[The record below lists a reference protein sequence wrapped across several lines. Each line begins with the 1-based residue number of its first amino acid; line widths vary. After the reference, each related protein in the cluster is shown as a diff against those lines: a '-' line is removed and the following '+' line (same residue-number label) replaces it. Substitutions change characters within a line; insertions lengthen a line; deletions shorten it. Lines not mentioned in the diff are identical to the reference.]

1 MYSFATYKN
10 QYKANLKLAL
20 PVVLTQLGQILTQFA
35 DNLMVGRYG
44 GDDPT
49 PLAAVSFGGAVFFIL
64 FIAAIGIALG
74 MTPLVGELYAQGD
87 REKSA
92 GLLQNGILFYGLLGL
107 AMAVVQYAAIPL
119 LYHLGQPAEV
129 VDMAIPY
136 YKMLVYS
143 MPFIMLFFTF
153 KQFLEGVGNTK
164 VEMVVTIVAN
174 LANIGFNWV
183 FIYGR
188 YGFPEMGAEGAGLG
202 TLMSRI
208 IAPIGMVAYFY
219 SRHKYRAY
227 LDGFSPRNYSW
238 ATVKKL
244 LHMGLPISMQ
254 MFLEASAFVGTGIM
268 MGWFNKETMS
278 ANQIATTIG
287 NCAFMIVMSIGAATT
302 IRVSHCYGA
311 RNIGELSLAAVKF
324 GQNILAENNN
334 YALVLA
340 STDLDGIPSNVRDQ
354 AREKAE
360 ALGEKGKYAFTLHKP
375 SLIPFLTYSSKR
387 ELREQIYKAYLNRC
401 NNGDEYD
408 NKQLIND
415 FIRLRTEKAHL
426 LGYPSYAAY
435 VVADEMAGTTDAV
448 YKLLDEIWA
457 PALESAKGELAEME
471 VLFKKDFPEGEFASW
486 DWWYYAEKVRKQKYE
501 LDEEMLRPYF
511 SLENVQGGIFFLAN
525 RLYGITFR
533 PVIVPLYH
541 PDATAY
547 EVLDADES
555 HLGVLYF
562 DYFPRDG
569 KSQGAWCGNYV
580 EQTYR
585 DGKRVAPVVSIV
597 CNFTRPTSNS
607 PALLTLDET
616 ETLFHEFGHALHF
629 LFHDVKY
636 RGLTEVEGDFVELP
650 SQLMENWAFEPEL
663 LKQYAVNYRSKD
675 AVIPEYLVA
684 KLRRSELFNQGFMTT
699 ELIAAALSDMD
710 IHSTTEYAP
719 FDPMEFERQA
729 LTEKRG
735 LIPQIE
741 PRYRYPYFS
750 HIFDGGYS
758 AGYYFYTWA
767 EVLDKD
773 AFEAFRESGDLF
785 NKKIAD
791 DFRRKILARG
801 GSEDGMTMYRA
812 FRGKDPDKRAMLRS
826 RGLWNE
832 PEPEPADSLGMPI
845 AGEELK

>member
-1 MYSFATYKN
+1 MKRIT
-10 QYKANLKLAL
+10 AL
-20 PVVLTQLGQILTQFA
+20 LTLILTMTLVSCKSDKHAGENPFFA
-35 DNLMVGRYG
+35 EWNTPYGVPPFDRIAPGHFLPALERGMSLHDAEIDAITSDNDAPTFENVILAYDRSGRMLAQTELIFG
-44 GDDPT
+44 MLCAAENT
-49 PLAAVSFGGAVFFIL
+49 PEMQALQERVMPLLAAHADKILLNEKLFERVKAVYDRRGALELDAEQNRLLEKTYRDFVRAGAL
-64 FIAAIGIALG
+64 LDAEQKARLKAI
-74 MTPLVGELYAQGD
+74 
-87 REKSA
+87 
-92 GLLQNGILFYGLLGL
+92 N
-107 AMAVVQYAAIPL
+107 
-119 LYHLGQPAEV
+119 
-129 VDMAIPY
+129 
-136 YKMLVYS
+136 
-143 MPFIMLFFTF
+143 
-153 KQFLEGVGNTK
+153 
-164 VEMVVTIVAN
+164 
-174 LANIGFNWV
+174 
-183 FIYGR
+183 
-188 YGFPEMGAEGAGLG
+188 
-202 TLMSRI
+202 
-208 IAPIGMVAYFY
+208 
-219 SRHKYRAY
+219 
-227 LDGFSPRNYSW
+227 
-238 ATVKKL
+238 
-244 LHMGLPISMQ
+244 
-254 MFLEASAFVGTGIM
+254 
-268 MGWFNKETMS
+268 
-278 ANQIATTIG
+278 
-287 NCAFMIVMSIGAATT
+287 
-302 IRVSHCYGA
+302 
-311 RNIGELSLAAVKF
+311 GELSLAAVKF
-324 GQNILAENNN
+324 GQNILAENGN
-334 YALVLA
+334 YALVLESA
-340 STDLDGIPSNVRDQ
+340 DLDGIPSNVRDQ

-360 ALGEKGKYAFTLHKP
+360 ATGKKGKYVFTLHKP
-375 SLIPFLTYSSKR
+375 SLIPFLTYSQKR
-387 ELREQIYKAYLNRC
+387 ELREEIYKAYLNRC

-426 LGYPSYAAY
+426 LGYPSYADY

-448 YKLLDEIWA
+448 YKLLNEIWT
-457 PALESAKGELAEME
+457 PALERAKGELAEME
-471 VLFKKDFPEGEFASW
+471 ELFKKDYPDGEFASW
-486 DWWYYAEKVRKQKYE
+486 DWWYYAEKVRKQKYQLEEE
-501 LDEEMLRPYF
+501 LLRPYF
-511 SLENVQGGIFFLAN
+511 SLENVQSGIFFLAN

-533 PVIVPLYH
+533 PIVVPQYH
-541 PDATAY
+541 PDAIAY

-580 EQTYR
+580 EQTYE

-597 CNFTRPTSNS
+597 CNFTRPTSNA

-650 SQLMENWAFEPEL
+650 SQLMENWAFDPEV
-663 LKQYAVNYRSKD
+663 LKQYAVHYRSNE
-675 AVIPEYLVA
+675 VIPEYLVA

-699 ELIAAALSDMD
+699 ELIAASLSDMD
-710 IHSTTEYAP
+710 IHSITEYEP
-719 FDPMEFERQA
+719 FDPMEFERKA

-773 AFEAFRESGDLF
+773 VFEAFRESGDLF

-801 GSEDGMTMYRA
+801 GSEDGMTMYRD

-832 PEPEPADSLGMPI
+832 PEPVDSLAGSPEPAEGFRVEAVP
-845 AGEELK
+845 EN

>member
-1 MYSFATYKN
+1 MAFASCKSDKN
-10 QYKANLKLAL
+10 GSENPFFAEWDTPYGVPPFDRIAPAHFLPALERGMSLHDAEIDAITSNNDDATFENVILAYDDS
-20 PVVLTQLGQILTQFA
+20 GQMLAQTALIFGMLCEA
-35 DNLMVGRYG
+35 EN
-44 GDDPT
+44 T
-49 PLAAVSFGGAVFFIL
+49 PEMQALQEQVMPLLAAHADKIRLNERLFERVKAVYDQRAALDLDAEQSRLLEKTYREFVRAGAL
-64 FIAAIGIALG
+64 L
-74 MTPLVGELYAQGD
+74 D
-87 REKSA
+87 A
-92 GLLQNGILFYGLLGL
+92 GQKARL
-107 AMAVVQYAAIPL
+107 
-119 LYHLGQPAEV
+119 
-129 VDMAIPY
+129 
-136 YKMLVYS
+136 
-143 MPFIMLFFTF
+143 
-153 KQFLEGVGNTK
+153 
-164 VEMVVTIVAN
+164 
-174 LANIGFNWV
+174 
-183 FIYGR
+183 
-188 YGFPEMGAEGAGLG
+188 
-202 TLMSRI
+202 
-208 IAPIGMVAYFY
+208 
-219 SRHKYRAY
+219 
-227 LDGFSPRNYSW
+227 
-238 ATVKKL
+238 
-244 LHMGLPISMQ
+244 
-254 MFLEASAFVGTGIM
+254 
-268 MGWFNKETMS
+268 KEI
-278 ANQIATTIG
+278 N
-287 NCAFMIVMSIGAATT
+287 
-302 IRVSHCYGA
+302 
-311 RNIGELSLAAVKF
+311 GELSLAAVKF

-375 SLIPFLTYSSKR
+375 SLIPFLTYSQKR
-387 ELREQIYKAYLNRC
+387 ELREEIYKAYLNRG
-401 NNGDEYD
+401 NNGDKYD

-448 YKLLDEIWA
+448 YKLLDEIWT

-541 PDATAY
+541 PDAIAY

-710 IHSTTEYAP
+710 IHSMTEYAP

-773 AFEAFRESGDLF
+773 VFEAFRESGDLF

-791 DFRRKILARG
+791 DFRRKVLARG

>member
-1 MYSFATYKN
+1 MKRIT
-10 QYKANLKLAL
+10 AL
-20 PVVLTQLGQILTQFA
+20 LTLILTMTLVSCKSDKHAGENPFFA
-35 DNLMVGRYG
+35 EWNTPYGVPPFDRIAPEHFLPALERGMSLHDAEIDAITSDNDAPTFENVILAYDRSGRMLAQTELIFG
-44 GDDPT
+44 MLCAAENT
-49 PLAAVSFGGAVFFIL
+49 PEMQALQERVMPLLAAHADKILLNEKLFERVKAVYDRRGALELDAEQNRLLEKTYRDFVRAGAL
-64 FIAAIGIALG
+64 LDAEQKARLKAI
-74 MTPLVGELYAQGD
+74 
-87 REKSA
+87 
-92 GLLQNGILFYGLLGL
+92 N
-107 AMAVVQYAAIPL
+107 
-119 LYHLGQPAEV
+119 
-129 VDMAIPY
+129 
-136 YKMLVYS
+136 
-143 MPFIMLFFTF
+143 
-153 KQFLEGVGNTK
+153 
-164 VEMVVTIVAN
+164 
-174 LANIGFNWV
+174 
-183 FIYGR
+183 
-188 YGFPEMGAEGAGLG
+188 
-202 TLMSRI
+202 
-208 IAPIGMVAYFY
+208 
-219 SRHKYRAY
+219 
-227 LDGFSPRNYSW
+227 
-238 ATVKKL
+238 
-244 LHMGLPISMQ
+244 
-254 MFLEASAFVGTGIM
+254 
-268 MGWFNKETMS
+268 
-278 ANQIATTIG
+278 
-287 NCAFMIVMSIGAATT
+287 
-302 IRVSHCYGA
+302 
-311 RNIGELSLAAVKF
+311 GELSLAAVKF
-324 GQNILAENNN
+324 GQNILAENGN
-334 YALVLA
+334 YALVLESA
-340 STDLDGIPSNVRDQ
+340 DLDGIPSNVRDQ

-360 ALGEKGKYAFTLHKP
+360 ATGKKGKYVFTLHKP
-375 SLIPFLTYSSKR
+375 SLIPFLTYSQKR
-387 ELREQIYKAYLNRC
+387 ELREEIYKAYLNRC

-426 LGYPSYAAY
+426 LGYPSYADY

-448 YKLLDEIWA
+448 YKLLNEIWT
-457 PALESAKGELAEME
+457 PALERAKGELAEME
-471 VLFKKDFPEGEFASW
+471 ELFRKDYPDGEFASW
-486 DWWYYAEKVRKQKYE
+486 DWWYYAEKVRKQKYQLEEE
-501 LDEEMLRPYF
+501 LLRPYF
-511 SLENVQGGIFFLAN
+511 SLENVQSGIFFLAN

-533 PVIVPLYH
+533 PIVVPLYH
-541 PDATAY
+541 PDAIAY

-580 EQTYR
+580 EQTYE

-597 CNFTRPTSNS
+597 CNFTRPTSNA

-650 SQLMENWAFEPEL
+650 SQLMENWAFDPEV
-663 LKQYAVNYRSKD
+663 LKQYAVHYRSNE
-675 AVIPEYLVA
+675 VIPEYLVA

-699 ELIAAALSDMD
+699 ELIAASLSDMD
-710 IHSTTEYAP
+710 IHSITEYEP
-719 FDPMEFERQA
+719 FGPMEFERKA

-773 AFEAFRESGDLF
+773 VFEAFRESGDLF

-801 GSEDGMTMYRA
+801 GSEDGMTMYRD

-832 PEPEPADSLGMPI
+832 PEPADSL
-845 AGEELK
+845 AGSPEPAEGFRVEAVPEN

>member
-1 MYSFATYKN
+1 MP
-10 QYKANLKLAL
+10 L
-20 PVVLTQLGQILTQFA
+20 
-35 DNLMVGRYG
+35 
-44 GDDPT
+44 
-49 PLAAVSFGGAVFFIL
+49 LAAHADKILLNEKLFERVKAVYDRRGALELDAEQSRLLEKTYRDFVRAGAL
-64 FIAAIGIALG
+64 LDAEQKARLKAI
-74 MTPLVGELYAQGD
+74 
-87 REKSA
+87 
-92 GLLQNGILFYGLLGL
+92 N
-107 AMAVVQYAAIPL
+107 
-119 LYHLGQPAEV
+119 
-129 VDMAIPY
+129 
-136 YKMLVYS
+136 
-143 MPFIMLFFTF
+143 
-153 KQFLEGVGNTK
+153 
-164 VEMVVTIVAN
+164 
-174 LANIGFNWV
+174 
-183 FIYGR
+183 
-188 YGFPEMGAEGAGLG
+188 
-202 TLMSRI
+202 
-208 IAPIGMVAYFY
+208 
-219 SRHKYRAY
+219 
-227 LDGFSPRNYSW
+227 
-238 ATVKKL
+238 
-244 LHMGLPISMQ
+244 
-254 MFLEASAFVGTGIM
+254 
-268 MGWFNKETMS
+268 
-278 ANQIATTIG
+278 
-287 NCAFMIVMSIGAATT
+287 
-302 IRVSHCYGA
+302 
-311 RNIGELSLAAVKF
+311 GELSLAAVKF
-324 GQNILAENNN
+324 GQNILAENGN
-334 YALVLA
+334 YALVLESA
-340 STDLDGIPSNVRDQ
+340 DLDGIPSNVRDQ

-360 ALGEKGKYAFTLHKP
+360 ATGKKGKYVFTLHKP
-375 SLIPFLTYSSKR
+375 SLIPFLTYSQKR
-387 ELREQIYKAYLNRC
+387 ELREEIYKAYLNRC

-426 LGYPSYAAY
+426 LGYPSYADY

-448 YKLLDEIWA
+448 YKLLNEIWT
-457 PALESAKGELAEME
+457 PALERAKGELAEME
-471 VLFKKDFPEGEFASW
+471 ELFKKDYPDGEFASW
-486 DWWYYAEKVRKQKYE
+486 DWWYYAEKVRKQKYQLEEE
-501 LDEEMLRPYF
+501 LLRPYF
-511 SLENVQGGIFFLAN
+511 SLENVQSGIFFLAN

-533 PVIVPLYH
+533 PIVVPLYH
-541 PDATAY
+541 PDAIAY

-580 EQTYR
+580 EQTYE

-597 CNFTRPTSNS
+597 CNFTRPTSNA

-650 SQLMENWAFEPEL
+650 SQLMENWAFDPEV
-663 LKQYAVNYRSKD
+663 LKQYAVHYRSNE
-675 AVIPEYLVA
+675 VIPEYLAA

-699 ELIAAALSDMD
+699 ELIAASLSDMD
-710 IHSTTEYAP
+710 IHSITEYEP
-719 FDPMEFERQA
+719 FDPMEFERKA

-773 AFEAFRESGDLF
+773 VFEAFRESGDLF

-801 GSEDGMTMYRA
+801 GSEDGMTMYRD

-832 PEPEPADSLGMPI
+832 PEPADSL
-845 AGEELK
+845 AGSPEPAEGFRVEAVPEN

>member
-1 MYSFATYKN
+1 MKRIT
-10 QYKANLKLAL
+10 AL
-20 PVVLTQLGQILTQFA
+20 LTLILTMTLVSCKSDKHAGENPFFA
-35 DNLMVGRYG
+35 EWNTPYGVPPFDRIAPEHFLPALERGMSLHDAEIDAITSDNDAPTFENVILAYDRSGRMLAQTELIFG
-44 GDDPT
+44 MLCAAENT
-49 PLAAVSFGGAVFFIL
+49 PEMQALQERVMPLLAAHADKILLNEKLFERVKAVYDRRGALELDAEQNRLLEKTYRDFVRAGAL
-64 FIAAIGIALG
+64 LDAEQKARLKAI
-74 MTPLVGELYAQGD
+74 
-87 REKSA
+87 
-92 GLLQNGILFYGLLGL
+92 N
-107 AMAVVQYAAIPL
+107 
-119 LYHLGQPAEV
+119 
-129 VDMAIPY
+129 
-136 YKMLVYS
+136 
-143 MPFIMLFFTF
+143 
-153 KQFLEGVGNTK
+153 
-164 VEMVVTIVAN
+164 
-174 LANIGFNWV
+174 
-183 FIYGR
+183 
-188 YGFPEMGAEGAGLG
+188 
-202 TLMSRI
+202 
-208 IAPIGMVAYFY
+208 
-219 SRHKYRAY
+219 
-227 LDGFSPRNYSW
+227 
-238 ATVKKL
+238 
-244 LHMGLPISMQ
+244 
-254 MFLEASAFVGTGIM
+254 
-268 MGWFNKETMS
+268 
-278 ANQIATTIG
+278 
-287 NCAFMIVMSIGAATT
+287 
-302 IRVSHCYGA
+302 
-311 RNIGELSLAAVKF
+311 GELSLAAVKF
-324 GQNILAENNN
+324 GQNILAENGN
-334 YALVLA
+334 YALVLESA
-340 STDLDGIPSNVRDQ
+340 DLDGIPSNVRDQ

-360 ALGEKGKYAFTLHKP
+360 ATGKKGKYVFTLHKP
-375 SLIPFLTYSSKR
+375 SLIPFLTYSQKR
-387 ELREQIYKAYLNRC
+387 ELREEIYKAYLNRC

-426 LGYPSYAAY
+426 LGYPSYADY

-448 YKLLDEIWA
+448 YKLLNEIWT
-457 PALESAKGELAEME
+457 PALERAKGELAEME
-471 VLFKKDFPEGEFASW
+471 ELFKKDYPDGEFASW
-486 DWWYYAEKVRKQKYE
+486 DWWYYAEKVRKQKYQLEEE
-501 LDEEMLRPYF
+501 LLRPYF
-511 SLENVQGGIFFLAN
+511 SLENVQSGIFFLAN

-533 PVIVPLYH
+533 PIVVPLYH
-541 PDATAY
+541 PDAIAY

-580 EQTYR
+580 EQTYE

-597 CNFTRPTSNS
+597 CNFTRPTSNA

-650 SQLMENWAFEPEL
+650 SQLMENWAFDPEV
-663 LKQYAVNYRSKD
+663 LKQYAVHYRSNE
-675 AVIPEYLVA
+675 VIPEYLVA

-699 ELIAAALSDMD
+699 ELIAASLSDMD
-710 IHSTTEYAP
+710 IHSITEYEP
-719 FDPMEFERQA
+719 FDPMEFERKA

-773 AFEAFRESGDLF
+773 VFEAFRESGDLF

-801 GSEDGMTMYRA
+801 GSEDGMTMYRD

-832 PEPEPADSLGMPI
+832 PEPADSL
-845 AGEELK
+845 AGSPEPAEGFRVKAVPEN

>member
-1 MYSFATYKN
+1 MKRIT
-10 QYKANLKLAL
+10 AL
-20 PVVLTQLGQILTQFA
+20 LTLILTMTLVSCKSDKHAGENPFFA
-35 DNLMVGRYG
+35 EWNTPYGVPPFDRIAPGHFLPALERGMSLHDAEIDAITSDNDAPTFENVILAYDRSGRMLAQTELIFG
-44 GDDPT
+44 MLCAAENT
-49 PLAAVSFGGAVFFIL
+49 PEMQALQERVMPLLAAHADKILLNEKLFERVKAV
-64 FIAAIGIALG
+64 
-74 MTPLVGELYAQGD
+74 YD
-87 REKSA
+87 R
-92 GLLQNGILFYGLLGL
+92 
-107 AMAVVQYAAIPL
+107 
-119 LYHLGQPAEV
+119 
-129 VDMAIPY
+129 
-136 YKMLVYS
+136 
-143 MPFIMLFFTF
+143 
-153 KQFLEGVGNTK
+153 
-164 VEMVVTIVAN
+164 
-174 LANIGFNWV
+174 
-183 FIYGR
+183 R
-188 YGFPEMGAEGAGLG
+188 G
-202 TLMSRI
+202 TLELDAEQSRLLE
-208 IAPIGMVAYFY
+208 
-219 SRHKYRAY
+219 KTYRDFVRAGAL
-227 LDGFSPRNYSW
+227 LDAGQ
-238 ATVKKL
+238 K
-244 LHMGLPISMQ
+244 
-254 MFLEASAFVGTGIM
+254 
-268 MGWFNKETMS
+268 
-278 ANQIATTIG
+278 
-287 NCAFMIVMSIGAATT
+287 
-302 IRVSHCYGA
+302 A
-311 RNIGELSLAAVKF
+311 RLKAINGELSLAAVKF
-324 GQNILAENNN
+324 GQNILAENGN
-334 YALVLA
+334 YALVLESA
-340 STDLDGIPSNVRDQ
+340 DLDGIPSNVRDQ

-360 ALGEKGKYAFTLHKP
+360 AMGKKGKYVFTLHKP
-375 SLIPFLTYSSKR
+375 SLIPFLTYSRKR
-387 ELREQIYKAYLNRC
+387 ELREEIYKAYLNRC

-426 LGYPSYAAY
+426 LGYPSYADY

-448 YKLLDEIWA
+448 YKLLNEIWT
-457 PALESAKGELAEME
+457 PALERAKGELAEME
-471 VLFKKDFPEGEFASW
+471 ELFKKDHPDGEFASW
-486 DWWYYAEKVRKQKYE
+486 DWWYYAEKVRKQKYQLEEE
-501 LDEEMLRPYF
+501 LLRPYF
-511 SLENVQGGIFFLAN
+511 SLENVQSGIFFLAN

-533 PVIVPLYH
+533 PIVVPLYH
-541 PDATAY
+541 PDAIAY

-580 EQTYR
+580 EQTYE

-597 CNFTRPTSNS
+597 CNFTRPTSNA

-650 SQLMENWAFEPEL
+650 SQLMENWAFDPEV
-663 LKQYAVNYRSKD
+663 LKQYAVHYRSNE
-675 AVIPEYLVA
+675 VIPEYLVA

-699 ELIAAALSDMD
+699 ELIAASLSDMD
-710 IHSTTEYAP
+710 IHSITEYEP
-719 FDPMEFERQA
+719 FDPMEFERKA

-773 AFEAFRESGDLF
+773 VFEAFRESGDLF

-801 GSEDGMTMYRA
+801 GSEDGMTMYRD

-832 PEPEPADSLGMPI
+832 PEPADSL
-845 AGEELK
+845 AGSPEPAEGFRVEAVPEN